1 MIPGARIAAA
11 IEILEQAEVG
21 PSPVDRVIAKYFRRR
36 RYAGSKDRAEISRR
50 VYEVVRRRI
59 RLDWWLERAG
69 AEVTPRARLIAD
81 LALSD
86 SGSRQA
92 VPFDQARLLFS
103 TPAHGPGVL
112 KEREVRVYHELTGQ
126 CLEPPD
132 MPDGVRLECPVW
144 ADRPLRST
152 LGDRFETCL
161 HALAAEASFDLRINP
176 VIEGDRDSVAQELA
190 KAGLETQPMELSPL
204 GLRAKVRQ
212 RINGLKQYK
221 IGAIEVQDEGAQLAA
236 LLVGAEPGMQV
247 VDYCAGAGGKT
258 LVLGAM
264 MANKGRVLA
273 MDVSANRLDRAA
285 GRIGRARL
293 HNVERRV
300 IKGEDDRYLKRWSK
314 RFDRVL
320 VDAPCSGLG
329 IWRRDPEARMREDEA
344 SLAELTALQDRILA
358 NAGRLTRP
366 GGRLVYVTCSLL
378 VEENEKRIYKFLER
392 RDDYKLLE
400 IRDVWRDT
408 VSAIGGGT
416 PPVSGTMLRLMPDE
430 HGTDGFFVA
439 VLERK
444 LD

>member
-1 MIPGARIAAA
+1 MRE
-11 IEILEQAEVG
+11 IEIYRE
-21 PSPVDRVIAKYFRRR
+21 
-36 RYAGSKDRAEISRR
+36 
-50 VYEVVRRRI
+50 
-59 RLDWWLERAG
+59 
-69 AEVTPRARLIAD
+69 
-81 LALSD
+81 LA
-86 SGSRQA
+86 
-92 VPFDQARLLFS
+92 
-103 TPAHGPGVL
+103 
-112 KEREVRVYHELTGQ
+112 GQ

-132 MPDGVRLECPVW
+132 MPDGVRLECPKW
-144 ADRPLRST
+144 ADRPLRFA

-176 VIEGDRDSVAQELA
+176 VIDRDRDSVARKLA
-190 KAGLETQPMELSPL
+190 KAGLETQQMQFSPL
-204 GLRAKVRQ
+204 GLRARVRK
-212 RINGLKQYK
+212 RITGLKPYK
-221 IGAIEVQDEGAQLAA
+221 SGAIEVQDEGAQLAA

-264 MANKGRVLA
+264 MANRGRVLA

-285 GRIGRARL
+285 VRISRASL

-300 IKGEDDRYLKRWSK
+300 LKGEHDRYLKRWSK

-344 SLAELTALQDRILA
+344 SLAELTNLQDRILA

-378 VEENEKRIYKFLER
+378 VEENEERITKFLER
-392 RDDYKLLE
+392 RGDYKLLE

-408 VSAIGGGT
+408 VSALGGGE
-416 PPVSGTMLRLMPDE
+416 PPVTGPMLRLMPDE

-444 LD
+444 LA